1 MFFFA
6 HGTVPAVAWMVLDI
20 QSAIPVY
27 VNVVALTLLSPVI
40 FKKVKEFE
48 TDFLDPE
55 KAARKAVALNA
66 ED

>member
-1 MFFFA
+1 
-6 HGTVPAVAWMVLDI
+6 MVLDI